1 MLNIMKLIPT
11 SEDYI
16 YFRNIWGKYN
26 DNTMYISEKIKKTN
40 PELVCI
46 WELNDVTSNDLP
58 DDIIKVKTNTLKS
71 FYLKSRSKIIIDNDI
86 GYITKTYKS
95 DSIVKKMLYAGTKN
109 KKQLNI
115 STWHG
120 TPLKRIFKD
129 IPNSYYNDFFSTTDL
144 IAVGDRHTAKILERA
159 TFGKHKIEVVGSPR
173 NDELFQIDKQKQN
186 KLKEKLNLPKEK
198 KVVLFAP
205 TFRSGYNKLT
215 DMYRSGIQQ
224 LEQINIRVLL
234 NTLSNKFGGEWV
246 LVYRLHPGVMKEFD
260 TSFLEKEYIG
270 QIYNGNYGNDM
281 TEYLIVS
288 DVLITDYSS
297 SMFDFIITGKPC
309 FLFCPD
315 LDNYE
320 KNERGFYFDIKKLP
334 FSVAED
340 FKSLLN
346 NINIFSL
353 DDYKIKAK
361 KFLSN
366 VGNADDGCATDRIIS
381 VIYKYLNKKE

>member
-1 MLNIMKLIPT
+1 MEFYKQLLKIIMLNIMKLIPT

-129 IPNSYYNDFFSTTDL
+129 IPNSYYNDFFRL
-144 IAVGDRHTAKILERA
+144 
-159 TFGKHKIEVVGSPR
+159 
-173 NDELFQIDKQKQN
+173 QI
-186 KLKEKLNLPKEK
+186 
-198 KVVLFAP
+198 
-205 TFRSGYNKLT
+205 
-215 DMYRSGIQQ
+215 
-224 LEQINIRVLL
+224 
-234 NTLSNKFGGEWV
+234 
-246 LVYRLHPGVMKEFD
+246 
-260 TSFLEKEYIG
+260 
-270 QIYNGNYGNDM
+270 
-281 TEYLIVS
+281 
-288 DVLITDYSS
+288 
-297 SMFDFIITGKPC
+297 
-309 FLFCPD
+309 
-315 LDNYE
+315 
-320 KNERGFYFDIKKLP
+320 
-334 FSVAED
+334 
-340 FKSLLN
+340 
-346 NINIFSL
+346 
-353 DDYKIKAK
+353 
-361 KFLSN
+361 
-366 VGNADDGCATDRIIS
+366 
-381 VIYKYLNKKE
+381 